1 LCAACVASFPN
12 RRIAISGSKCSS
24 DYRHTLFLSLL
35 SCLWPRPAELNLQ
48 NKYHVVENNVIHD
61 VQRDQSPGLLLFV
74 SSRSDWT
81 ALISRGFL
89 SSVKMASACSNFSLS
104 LLLSLHVLAY
114 KASSHGYA
122 DGQVS
127 QPLEERA
134 CLLQVQKR
142 LFAAAWAA
150 EVCAA
155 L

>member
-1 LCAACVASFPN
+1 
-12 RRIAISGSKCSS
+12 
-24 DYRHTLFLSLL
+24 
-35 SCLWPRPAELNLQ
+35 
-48 NKYHVVENNVIHD
+48 
-61 VQRDQSPGLLLFV
+61 
-74 SSRSDWT
+74 
-81 ALISRGFL
+81 LISRGFL